1 MALVSTLAVSL
12 ALISAAPPGA
22 DASGIAWIEDD
33 WSRAKA
39 QAIEAGQ
46 LVAVDVWATW
56 CHTCL
61 SMKHYVL
68 TDAAMKETAPKH
80 TWLMLDFDKPD
91 NAAFFSKVPVSAFP
105 TFLVVDPKSESVV
118 ARWVGSGTAA
128 QMAGFY
134 GTADAKS
141 KDPLVLGNRALVKE
155 DFKGAKKIFE
165 AALKKK
171 DLDQAAR
178 TRLLNGWAEA
188 AWKSDPRACA
198 REGAKKIGEVDETAP
213 GIDFIA
219 VVAMCA
225 EELPEAEKKAV
236 FTAVRDR
243 LVTVAAGEMKAL
255 AIDDRS
261 GLYAVLIEAYTGL
274 GATEDANKT
283 ATVRLAMLEEAA
295 AKAESAEKR
304 ATFDSHRLEEYLRAS
319 RFDDA
324 EKMLLASEI
333 AQPNDFNHPYR
344 LAVLYKKS
352 GKTNEGLAAVDRALA
367 KGYGARRLRLYSA
380 KVDLLIQKKN
390 WEWARKAVADAKAE
404 IAKMNPKVVRPSWVK
419 ELDGKLAEVAK
430 LEKSAS

>member
-1 MALVSTLAVSL
+1 MIGTIFALA
-12 ALISAAPPGA
+12 IAASPA
-22 DASGIAWIEDD
+22 DASGIAWVQDD

-61 SMKHYVL
+61 SMKHYVF
-68 TDAAMKETAPKH
+68 TDAAMAPVAKKH
-80 TWLMLDFDKPD
+80 TWLMLDFDRPD
-91 NAAFFSKVPVSAFP
+91 NSTFFAKFPVSAFP
-105 TFLVVDPKSESVV
+105 TFLVVDPKSEAVV

-128 QMAGFY
+128 QMAAFY
-134 GTADAKS
+134 ESADVKS
-141 KDPLVLGNRALVKE
+141 KDPLLLGNRALVKE
-155 DFKGAKKIFE
+155 DFKGARKIFE
-165 AALKKK
+165 GALKKK
-171 DLDQAAR
+171 DLDSATR

-188 AWKSDPRACA
+188 AWKADPKLCA

-225 EELPEAEKKAV
+225 EQLPEAEKKTV
-236 FTAVRDR
+236 LTAVRDR
-243 LVTVAAGEMKAL
+243 LLAVSAGPMSAL

-261 GLYAVLIEAYTGL
+261 GLYSVLIDAHTGL
-274 GATEDANKT
+274 NAPEEATKLA
-283 ATVRLAMLEEAA
+283 AVRLAMLEAA
-295 AKAESAEKR
+295 ATAAETAEKR

-324 EKMLLASEI
+324 EKMLLDSEI

-352 GKTNEGLAAVDRALA
+352 GKTNEGLAAIDRALA
-367 KGYGARRLRLYSA
+367 KGYGGRRIRLYSA

-390 WEWARKAVADAKAE
+390 WEWARKTVADAKAE
-404 IAKMNPKVVRPSWVK
+404 IAKMNPKVVRPSWIK